1 MSWLMGYSFMV
12 YGKVNVLVY
21 GIYLSWFMETYMAL
35 FNEDLTLL
43 VLLGRDSPGLMR
55 MRLSWFYEDTTLLV
69 L

>member
-1 MSWLMGYSFMV
+1 MGYIFP
-12 YGKVNVLVY
+12 GLWGRIWPCFKRTC
-21 GIYLSWFMETYMAL
+21 LSW

-55 MRLSWFYEDTTLLV
+55 MRLPWFYEDTTLLV